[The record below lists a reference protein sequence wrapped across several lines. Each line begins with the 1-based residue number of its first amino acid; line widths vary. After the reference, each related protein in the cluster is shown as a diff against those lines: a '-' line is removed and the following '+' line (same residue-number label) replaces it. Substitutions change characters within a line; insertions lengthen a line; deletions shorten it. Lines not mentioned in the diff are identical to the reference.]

1 MVVFALVVLAVSV
14 VGVVAA
20 VVGFAAERVQRRHM
34 VLVGAVLLSCALGVG
49 IGVLGHMFTSAL
61 NPNRVFV
68 IEGDVSGMN
77 ADRTSLCVTP
87 QGASSGEQV
96 CAAPIEG
103 VDVDSFTMRDE
114 VTAGFAQYHSPDGAT
129 AGTTLLF
136 LTAASSN
143 P

>member
-1 MVVFALVVLAVSV
+1 MVLFTLVVLAVAV
-14 VGVVAA
+14 LGLVAGML
-20 VVGFAAERVQRRHM
+20 GFAAERVQRRHM
-34 VLVGAVLLSCALGVG
+34 VLVGTVLLSCAVGVG

-68 IEGDVSGMN
+68 IEGEVSGMN
-77 ADRTSLCVTP
+77 ADRTSLCVTA

-96 CAAPIEG
+96 CAGPIDG

-114 VTAGFAQYHSPDGAT
+114 VTAGFAQYQSPDGAT
-129 AGTTLLF
+129 AGTALLF